1 MPAYFNIDIV
11 FDRNS
16 ITDHTVDEL
25 SFYLRHAGLK
35 FREVIGC
42 EKVTEKEMI
51 ARDQELLEKN
61 FSLAPDQ
68 DKSEDY
74 YQIQYD
80 AMGFSG
86 VRGFFM
92 NNFPENGEFTF
103 ELLIPEEEVLGDK
116 PYTIKQRAA
125 DQILHLITNI
135 WHMPTVLTV
144 QTSTEQ
150 RGETVSASKFGV
162 WKLPAANP
170 YALVSEIQLKSLNT
184 ENYDIMKFHVGGIVL
199 TSKKYMFE

>member
-1 MPAYFNIDIV
+1 MPAYFTIDIV

-25 SFYLRHAGLK
+25 SFYLKHAALK
-35 FREVIGC
+35 FREVYGGR
-42 EKVTEKEMI
+42 EMTEKDMI
-51 ARDQELLEKN
+51 ARNQELLEKD

-74 YQIQYD
+74 VQAIYD
-80 AMGFSG
+80 MFGFSG
-86 VRGFFM
+86 VRGFFI

-103 ELLIPEEEVLGDK
+103 ELLIPEEEVLRK
-116 PYTIKQRAA
+116 EAYTIRKEAA

-135 WHMPTVLTV
+135 WHMPSVLTI
-144 QTSTEQ
+144 QTSTEL
-150 RGETVSASKFGV
+150 RGETVSSAKFGE

-170 YALVSEIQLKSLNT
+170 YALVSEIQLKNIKT
-184 ENYDIMKFHVGGIVL
+184 EGYDVRKFHVGGIIL
-199 TSKKYMFE
+199 TSRKYMFD